1 MMQPPAHVS
10 TIGALVRRIFG
21 TDVRMTESFQVIGT
35 SEGRIAPN
43 DPKRVQLHV
52 VNNGTSNVY
61 YSFLGSNQPAVIG
74 SSDFIPP
81 GGFITWLAI
90 EDGETVGYE
99 LRGVS
104 SAVGNTLDVQEYSA
118 V

>member
-1 MMQPPAHVS
+1 MQQTEHVS
-10 TIGALVRRIFG
+10 TIAALVRRIFG
-21 TDVRMTESFQVIGT
+21 TDIRV
-35 SEGRIAPN
+35 SEGFVTIGVTEARIAPN
-43 DPKRVQLHV
+43 NPRRVQLHV

-61 YSFLGSNQPAVIG
+61 YSFIGSGQPVVIG

-99 LRGVS
+99 LHGIS
-104 SAVGNTLDVQEYSA
+104 NNAGNLLDVQEYTA
-118 V
+118 I

>member
-1 MMQPPAHVS
+1 MQPQQHVS

-21 TDVRMTESFQVIGT
+21 TDIRMSESFQTIGVT
-35 SEGRIAPN
+35 EGRIAPN

-52 VNNGTSNVY
+52 VNNGNANVY
-61 YSFLGSNQPAVIG
+61 YSFLGSGQPPVVG

-90 EDGETVGYE
+90 EDGESVGYE
-99 LRGVS
+99 LRGI
-104 SAVGNTLDVQEYSA
+104 ANAAGNILDVQEYAA

>member
-1 MMQPPAHVS
+1 MQQPYVS

-21 TDVRMTESFQVIGT
+21 TDIRMGESFVVIGA

-43 DPKRVQLHV
+43 NPKRVQLHV

-61 YSFLGSNQPAVIG
+61 YSFLGSG
-74 SSDFIPP
+74 SPPSVGFSDFIPP

-99 LRGVS
+99 LRGIS
-104 SAVGNTLDVQEYSA
+104 TAAGNSLDVQEYTA